1 MLRAQVRAFG
11 GGGVGGKE
19 GESGSASDGICE
31 STAMIWRS
39 VIGPVDSGVAAG
51 SVDTA
56 TIAALAMLGHQQGA
70 LVPAPCPIDDGIVS

>member
-1 MLRAQVRAFG
+1 
-11 GGGVGGKE
+11 
-19 GESGSASDGICE
+19 
-31 STAMIWRS
+31 MIWRS